1 MVYRAPRR
9 RSPLLLMVLTTLAL
23 LSGVVQAQVEP
34 NLKPASLARLESLLT
49 KLEGAAVPDL
59 PSPNSARDD
68 FRSLIQEDPA
78 VLAVLADKIPLCVK
92 PWTAAV
98 LADIV
103 AEADYRP
110 AVPSLLQRL
119 KRFPNVFYNLRITGY
134 DPRIAVPAAIR
145 ALAGSAEVP
154 LLAAALHDKNV
165 ALRRDLLVLLADID
179 TPEAYE
185 AIRDFLA
192 TGKQAPRNVTIVMDP
207 PVDPEEQEIAAAVA
221 LDLQAFGDLPN
232 ERSVGLIRAEDEPPA
247 RNERRYSL
255 TAAGRGYEVVVRRYR
270 GMWIVTKRDAAWIA

>member
-1 MVYRAPRR
+1 
-9 RSPLLLMVLTTLAL
+9 MVLATLAL
-23 LSGVVQAQVEP
+23 LSGTVQAQAEP
-34 NLKPASLARLESLLT
+34 SPKPASVARLESLLT
-49 KLEGAAVPDL
+49 KLDGTAIGDL
-59 PSPNSARDD
+59 PSPDAIHGD

-78 VLAVLADKIPLCVK
+78 VLAVLAEKIPLCEK

-110 AVPSLLQRL
+110 AVLPLLQRL
-119 KRFPNVFYNLRITGY
+119 RRFSNLFYNLRITGY
-134 DPRIAVPAAIR
+134 DPSIAVPAAIR
-145 ALAGSAEVP
+145 ALAGPAEVP

-192 TGKQAPRNVTIVMDP
+192 TGKQVPQKVRIVMDP
-207 PVDPEEQEIAAAVA
+207 PTSPREQEIAVAVA
-221 LDLQAFGDLPN
+221 LDLQAFSDLPN
-232 ERSVGLIRAEDEPPA
+232 EKSFGLSPAEDESPV

-255 TAAGRGYEVVVRRYR
+255 TAADKGYEVVVRRYR
-270 GMWIVTKRDAAWIA
+270 GMWLVTKLDFAWIS